1 MPSLGE
7 AYEDSRWEGRD
18 PRWVAIGAGSVVLGV
33 LAVVVGIGLAT
44 TPLSDLV
51 GLEGKFP
58 TRETAGVLAGL
69 GLPAVF
75 LGIVSVLPSSR
86 REGLGVVIG
95 AAVCVVGVALFA
107 HAYPQQWPPAEPSLA
122 FETLMTYFAG
132 AAVAFWS
139 VFSTVASFHVRNDP
153 QGTVKMELT
162 RQGETKTVQ
171 VPRDEYDRY
180 RQALRGDGGES
191 QQVIREIESKFEE

>member
-7 AYEDSRWEGRD
+7 AYEDRNWVDRD
-18 PRWVAIGAGSVVLGV
+18 PTWAALGAGSVVLGV
-33 LAVVVGIGLAT
+33 VAVVVAITLVT
-44 TPLSDLV
+44 TPLSGV
-51 GLEGKFP
+51 FGLTEKFP

-75 LGIVSVLPSSR
+75 LGIVTVLPSSR
-86 REGLGVVIG
+86 REAVGVVLG
-95 AAVCVVGVALFA
+95 ALICVAGVALFS
-107 HAYPQQWPPAEPSLA
+107 HAYPSQWPPAEPSLA

-153 QGTVKMELT
+153 QGTVRMELT
-162 RQGETKTVQ
+162 QQGETKTVQ
-171 VPRDEYDRY
+171 VPRQEYDKY
-180 RQALRGDGGES
+180 RKALRGDGGES
-191 QQVIREIESKFEE
+191 QQVIREIESKFED